1 MSLYLRKTVKKRDI
15 SKIDQR
21 IKMTGKIQIKTEMKK
36 NNNQERINK
45 RN

>member
-1 MSLYLRKTVKKRDI
+1 MSIYLTKTVKKRDI

-36 NNNQERINK
+36 KE
-45 RN
+45 